1 MAEEK
6 TVDVKS
12 LEDDS
17 PIIFYTFEYLSNS
30 ARFRT
35 LLEERF
41 RNTGHTR
48 RIEFRHWD
56 CYHEIPDTD
65 GDLYCYDACVMSAL
79 VDKGIIRVLPEIIDT
94 DKVFDWILDRS
105 KIMGKTFGFPF
116 MTCANVLICR
126 KKDYTPANNIFEI
139 EGGLSAPLKSMLGY
153 YSVLAFCN
161 YQDSGEGIINTIER
175 IFRAM
180 GGHEA
185 FEDSKLDAEK
195 VIDKFRSGKSR
206 YLLGF
211 TENLRFLDQDEYVVQ
226 LANLSEN
233 AVNEMP
239 LFMTDFIS
247 MGYSTSGEKL
257 LDCLDIME
265 IVTDSSFVRELC
277 TGENGLEYMLPADK
291 TLYPIFAEIDP
302 VYEQLYDLVS
312 DENNGLFRYGSN
324 FYEKFDLKKAEL
336 LDIVRNLKDD

>member
-105 KIMGKTFGFPF
+105 KIMGKTYGFPF

>member
-180 GGHEA
+180 GAMRHLRIL
-185 FEDSKLDAEK
+185 SLMRK
-195 VIDKFRSGKSR
+195 KS
-206 YLLGF
+206 
-211 TENLRFLDQDEYVVQ
+211 
-226 LANLSEN
+226 
-233 AVNEMP
+233 
-239 LFMTDFIS
+239 
-247 MGYSTSGEKL
+247 
-257 LDCLDIME
+257 
-265 IVTDSSFVRELC
+265 
-277 TGENGLEYMLPADK
+277 
-291 TLYPIFAEIDP
+291 
-302 VYEQLYDLVS
+302 
-312 DENNGLFRYGSN
+312 
-324 FYEKFDLKKAEL
+324 
-336 LDIVRNLKDD
+336 

>member
-211 TENLRFLDQDEYVVQ
+211 TENLRSLDRDEYVVQ

-265 IVTDSSFVRELC
+265 IVTDSSFVRDLC
-277 TGENGLEYMLPADK
+277 SGEDGLEYMMPADK
-291 TLYPIFAEIDP
+291 TLYPVFAELDP

-312 DENNGLFRYGSN
+312 DENNGILRYGSN
-324 FYEKFDLKKAEL
+324 FYEVFDLRKAYL
-336 LDIVRNLKDD
+336 LSLVQSMEDC

>member
-1 MAEEK
+1 MATEK
-6 TVDVKS
+6 AIKSKS

-17 PIIFYTFEYLSNS
+17 PIVFYTFEYLSNS

-35 LLEERF
+35 LLEDRF

-48 RIEFRHWD
+48 RIEFRYWD

-65 GDLYCYDACVMSAL
+65 GDLYAYDACAMSAL

-94 DKVFDWILDRS
+94 GKVFDWILDRS
-105 KIMGKTFGFPF
+105 RIRGKTYGFPF

-126 KKDYTPANNIFEI
+126 KKDYTPINNIFEI

-153 YSVLAFCN
+153 YNLLAFCN
-161 YQDSGEGIINTIER
+161 YQDSGKESINAIKW
-175 IFRAM
+175 IFNAI

-185 FEDSKLDAEK
+185 FEESELDAEK
-195 VIDKFRSGKSR
+195 VIDKFRSGKCR

-211 TENLRFLDQDEYVVQ
+211 TESLRFLDRDEYVVQ

-247 MGYSTSGEKL
+247 MGCSTSGEKL

-265 IVTDSSFVRELC
+265 IVTDSSFVRDLC
-277 TGENGLEYMLPADK
+277 TGENGPEYMLPSDK
-291 TLYPIFAEIDP
+291 TLYPVFAELDP
-302 VYEQLYDLVS
+302 VYEQL
-312 DENNGLFRYGSN
+312 
-324 FYEKFDLKKAEL
+324 
-336 LDIVRNLKDD
+336 

>member
-105 KIMGKTFGFPF
+105 KIMGKTYGFPF

-211 TENLRFLDQDEYVVQ
+211 TENLRFLDQDEYIVQ

-277 TGENGLEYMLPADK
+277 TGEDGLEYMMPADK
-291 TLYPIFAEIDP
+291 TLYPVFAELDP

-312 DENNGLFRYGSN
+312 DENNGILRYGSN
-324 FYEKFDLKKAEL
+324 FYEVFDLRKAYL
-336 LDIVRNLKDD
+336 LSLVQSMEDC

>member
-105 KIMGKTFGFPF
+105 KIMGKTYGFPF

-161 YQDSGEGIINTIER
+161 YQDSGEGIVNTIER

-277 TGENGLEYMLPADK
+277 TGEDGLEYMMPADK
-291 TLYPIFAEIDP
+291 TLYPVFAELDP

-312 DENNGLFRYGSN
+312 DENNGILRYGSN
-324 FYEKFDLKKAEL
+324 FYEVFDLRKAYL
-336 LDIVRNLKDD
+336 LSLVLSMEDC

>member
-79 VDKGIIRVLPEIIDT
+79 ADKGIIRVLPEIIDT

-161 YQDSGEGIINTIER
+161 YQDSGEGIVNTIER

-211 TENLRFLDQDEYVVQ
+211 TENLRSLDRDEYVVQ

>member
-211 TENLRFLDQDEYVVQ
+211 TENLRFLDRDEYVVQ

-247 MGYSTSGEKL
+247 MGYNTSGEKL

-277 TGENGLEYMLPADK
+277 TGEDGLEYMMPADK
-291 TLYPIFAEIDP
+291 TLYPVFAELDP

-312 DENNGLFRYGSN
+312 DENNGILRYGSN
-324 FYEKFDLKKAEL
+324 FYEVFDLRKAYL
-336 LDIVRNLKDD
+336 LSLVLSMEDC

>member
-1 MAEEK
+1 MAAEK

-17 PIIFYTFEYLSNS
+17 PIIFYFFVYLSNS
-30 ARFRT
+30 DRFRT

-291 TLYPIFAEIDP
+291 TLYPVFAEADP
-302 VYEQLYDLVS
+302 VYEQLYDMVS
-312 DENNGLFRYGSN
+312 DENNGILRYGSN
-324 FYEKFDLKKAEL
+324 FYEEFDLRKAYL
-336 LDIVRNLKDD
+336 LDIVQRLDDV

>member
-195 VIDKFRSGKSR
+195 VIEKFRSGKSR

-211 TENLRFLDQDEYVVQ
+211 TENLRFLDQDEYIVQ

-265 IVTDSSFVRELC
+265 IVTDSSFVRDLC
-277 TGENGLEYMLPADK
+277 SGKDGLEYMMPADK
-291 TLYPIFAEIDP
+291 TLYPVFAELDP

-312 DENNGLFRYGSN
+312 DENNGILRYGSN
-324 FYEKFDLKKAEL
+324 FYEVFDLRKAYL
-336 LDIVRNLKDD
+336 LSLVQSMEDC

>member
-1 MAEEK
+1 MATEK
-6 TVDVKS
+6 AIKSKS

-17 PIIFYTFEYLSNS
+17 PIVFYTFEYLSNS

-35 LLEERF
+35 LLEDRF

-48 RIEFRHWD
+48 RIEFRYWD

-65 GDLYCYDACVMSAL
+65 GDLYAYDACAMSAL

-94 DKVFDWILDRS
+94 GKVFDWILDRS
-105 KIMGKTFGFPF
+105 RIRGKTYGFPF

-126 KKDYTPANNIFEI
+126 KKDYTPINNIFEI

-153 YSVLAFCN
+153 YNLLAFCN
-161 YQDSGEGIINTIER
+161 YQDSGKESINAIKW
-175 IFRAM
+175 IFNAI

-185 FEDSKLDAEK
+185 FEESELDAEK
-195 VIDKFRSGKSR
+195 VIDKFRSGKCR

-211 TENLRFLDQDEYVVQ
+211 TESLRFLDRDEYVVQ

-247 MGYSTSGEKL
+247 MGCSTSGEKL

-265 IVTDSSFVRELC
+265 IVTDSSFVRDLC
-277 TGENGLEYMLPADK
+277 TGENGPEYMLPSDK
-291 TLYPIFAEIDP
+291 TLYPVFAELDP
-302 VYEQLYDLVS
+302 VYEQLYDMVS
-312 DENNGLFRYGSN
+312 DENNGIFRYGSN
-324 FYEKFDLKKAEL
+324 FYEEFDLHKSYL
-336 LDIVRNLKDD
+336 IDIVRSMP

>member
-1 MAEEK
+1 MAAEK

-12 LEDDS
+12 LKDDS
-17 PIIFYTFEYLSNS
+17 PIIFYTFEYLGDSS
-30 ARFRT
+30 RFRT

-56 CYHEIPDTD
+56 CYHEVPETD
-65 GDLYCYDACVMSAL
+65 GDIYVYDACTMSAL
-79 VDKGIIRVLPEIIDT
+79 VDKGIIRILPEIIDT
-94 DKVFDWILDRS
+94 GNVFDWILDRS
-105 KIMGKTFGFPF
+105 RIRGKIYGFPF
-116 MTCANVLICR
+116 MTCTNVLICR
-126 KKDYTPANNIFEI
+126 KKDYTPVNNIFEI

-161 YQDSGEGIINTIER
+161 YQDRGEGSIKAITK
-175 IFRAM
+175 IFNAM
-180 GGHEA
+180 GGREA
-185 FEDSKLDAEK
+185 FEESKLDAEK
-195 VIDKFRSGKSR
+195 VIDKFRSGKCR

-211 TENLRFLDQDEYVVQ
+211 TETLRFLDRDEYVVQ

-247 MGYSTSGEKL
+247 MGHSTSGEKL

-265 IVTDSSFVRELC
+265 IITDSSFVRDLC

-291 TLYPIFAEIDP
+291 TLYPVFAELDP
-302 VYEQLYDLVS
+302 VYNQLYDLVS
-312 DENNGLFRYGSN
+312 DENNGIFRYGSN
-324 FYEKFDLKKAEL
+324 FYEEFDLRKAYLLEL
-336 LDIVRNLKDD
+336 IRSMEDA

>member
-105 KIMGKTFGFPF
+105 KIMGKTYGFPF

-139 EGGLSAPLKSMLGY
+139 KGGLSAPLKSMLGY

-211 TENLRFLDQDEYVVQ
+211 TENLRFLDRDEYVVQ

-265 IVTDSSFVRELC
+265 IVTDSSFVRDLYS
-277 TGENGLEYMLPADK
+277 GEDGLEYMMPADK
-291 TLYPIFAEIDP
+291 TLYPVFAELDP

-312 DENNGLFRYGSN
+312 DENNGILRYGNN
-324 FYEKFDLKKAEL
+324 FYEVFDLRKAYL
-336 LDIVRNLKDD
+336 LSLVLSMEDC

>member
-105 KIMGKTFGFPF
+105 KIMGKTYGFPF

-195 VIDKFRSGKSR
+195 VIEKFRSGKSR

-211 TENLRFLDQDEYVVQ
+211 TENLRFLDQDEYIVQ

-265 IVTDSSFVRELC
+265 IVTDSSFVRDLC
-277 TGENGLEYMLPADK
+277 SGEDGLEYMMPADK
-291 TLYPIFAEIDP
+291 TLYPVFAELDP

-312 DENNGLFRYGSN
+312 DENNGILRYGSN
-324 FYEKFDLKKAEL
+324 FYEVFDLRKAYL
-336 LDIVRNLKDD
+336 LSLVLSMEDC

>member
-94 DKVFDWILDRS
+94 DKVFDWILERS
-105 KIMGKTFGFPF
+105 KIMGKTYGFPF

-139 EGGLSAPLKSMLGY
+139 KGGLSAPLKSMLGY

-211 TENLRFLDQDEYVVQ
+211 TENLRFLDRDEYVVQ

-277 TGENGLEYMLPADK
+277 TGEDGLEYMMPADK
-291 TLYPIFAEIDP
+291 TLYPVFAELDP

-312 DENNGLFRYGSN
+312 DENNGILRYGSN
-324 FYEKFDLKKAEL
+324 FYEVFDLRKAYL
-336 LDIVRNLKDD
+336 LSLVQSMEDC

>member
-105 KIMGKTFGFPF
+105 KIMGKTYGFPF

-195 VIDKFRSGKSR
+195 VIEKFRSGKSR

-211 TENLRFLDQDEYVVQ
+211 TENLRFLDQDEYIVQ

-265 IVTDSSFVRELC
+265 IVTDSSFVRDLC
-277 TGENGLEYMLPADK
+277 SGEDGLEYMMPADK
-291 TLYPIFAEIDP
+291 TLYPVFAELDP

-312 DENNGLFRYGSN
+312 DENNGILRYGSN
-324 FYEKFDLKKAEL
+324 FYEVFDLRKAYL
-336 LDIVRNLKDD
+336 LSLVQSMEDC

>member
-161 YQDSGEGIINTIER
+161 YQDSGEGIINTIEK

-195 VIDKFRSGKSR
+195 VIEKFRSGKSR

-211 TENLRFLDQDEYVVQ
+211 TENLRFLDQDEYIVQ

-265 IVTDSSFVRELC
+265 IVTDSSFVRDLC
-277 TGENGLEYMLPADK
+277 SGEDGLEYMMPADK
-291 TLYPIFAEIDP
+291 TLYPVFAELDP

-312 DENNGLFRYGSN
+312 DENNGILRYGSN
-324 FYEKFDLKKAEL
+324 FYEVFDLRKAYL
-336 LDIVRNLKDD
+336 LSLVQSMEDC

>member
-105 KIMGKTFGFPF
+105 KIMGKTYGFPF

-139 EGGLSAPLKSMLGY
+139 KGGLSAPLKSMLGY

-211 TENLRFLDQDEYVVQ
+211 TENLRFLDRDEYVVQ

-265 IVTDSSFVRELC
+265 IVTDSSFVRDLC
-277 TGENGLEYMLPADK
+277 SGEDGLEYMMPADK
-291 TLYPIFAEIDP
+291 TLYPVFAELDP

-312 DENNGLFRYGSN
+312 DENNGILRYGNN
-324 FYEKFDLKKAEL
+324 FYEVFDLRKAYL
-336 LDIVRNLKDD
+336 LSLVLSMEDC

>member
-105 KIMGKTFGFPF
+105 KIMGKTYGFPF

-195 VIDKFRSGKSR
+195 VIEKFRSGKSR

-211 TENLRFLDQDEYVVQ
+211 TENLRFLDQDEYIVQ

-277 TGENGLEYMLPADK
+277 TGEDGLEYMMPADK
-291 TLYPIFAEIDP
+291 TLYPFFAELDP

-312 DENNGLFRYGSN
+312 DENNGILRYGSN
-324 FYEKFDLKKAEL
+324 FYEVFDLRKAYL
-336 LDIVRNLKDD
+336 LSLVLSMEDC

>member
-265 IVTDSSFVRELC
+265 IVTDSSFVRDLC
-277 TGENGLEYMLPADK
+277 SGEDGLEYMMPADK
-291 TLYPIFAEIDP
+291 TLYPVFAELDP

-312 DENNGLFRYGSN
+312 DENNGILRYGSN
-324 FYEKFDLKKAEL
+324 FYEVFDLRKAYL
-336 LDIVRNLKDD
+336 LSLVQSMEDY

>member
-79 VDKGIIRVLPEIIDT
+79 ADKGIIRVLPEIIDT

-139 EGGLSAPLKSMLGY
+139 KGGLSAPLKSILGY

-265 IVTDSSFVRELC
+265 IVTDSSFVRDLC
-277 TGENGLEYMLPADK
+277 SGEDGLEYMMPADK
-291 TLYPIFAEIDP
+291 TLYPVFAELDP

-312 DENNGLFRYGSN
+312 DENNGILRYGSN
-324 FYEKFDLKKAEL
+324 FYEVFDLRKAYL
-336 LDIVRNLKDD
+336 LSLVQSMEDC

>member
-1 MAEEK
+1 MAAGK
-6 TVDVKS
+6 KFGS
-12 LEDDS
+12 LNDAS
-17 PIIFYTFEYLSNS
+17 PIVFYTFEYLTDS
-30 ARFRT
+30 ARFHT

-41 RNTGHTR
+41 RSTGHTR

-105 KIMGKTFGFPF
+105 RIMGKTYGFPF

-126 KKDYTPANNIFEI
+126 KKDYTPINNIFEI

-161 YQDSGEGIINTIER
+161 YQDSGEGIISAIER
-175 IFRAM
+175 IFRTI

-211 TENLRFLDQDEYVVQ
+211 TENLRSLDRDEYVVQ

-265 IVTDSSFVRELC
+265 IITDSSFIRDLC
-277 TGENGLEYMLPADK
+277 TGEDGLEYMMPADK
-291 TLYPIFAEIDP
+291 TLYPVFAELDP

-312 DENNGLFRYGSN
+312 DENNGILRYGSN
-324 FYEKFDLKKAEL
+324 FYEVFDLRKAYL
-336 LDIVRNLKDD
+336 LSLVLSMEDC

>member
-265 IVTDSSFVRELC
+265 IVTDSSFVRDLC
-277 TGENGLEYMLPADK
+277 SGEDGLEYMMPADK
-291 TLYPIFAEIDP
+291 TLYPVFAELDP

-312 DENNGLFRYGSN
+312 DENNGILRYGSN
-324 FYEKFDLKKAEL
+324 FYEVFDLRKAYL
-336 LDIVRNLKDD
+336 LSLVLSMEDC

>member
-139 EGGLSAPLKSMLGY
+139 KGGLSAPLKSMLGY

-211 TENLRFLDQDEYVVQ
+211 TENLRFLDRDEYVVQ

-265 IVTDSSFVRELC
+265 IVTDSSFVRDLC
-277 TGENGLEYMLPADK
+277 SGEDGLEYMMPADK
-291 TLYPIFAEIDP
+291 TLYPVFAELDP

-312 DENNGLFRYGSN
+312 DENNGILRYGSN
-324 FYEKFDLKKAEL
+324 FYEVFDLRKAYL
-336 LDIVRNLKDD
+336 LSLVQSMEDY

>member
-265 IVTDSSFVRELC
+265 IVTDSSFVRDLC
-277 TGENGLEYMLPADK
+277 SGEDGLEYMMPADK
-291 TLYPIFAEIDP
+291 TLYPVFAELDP

-312 DENNGLFRYGSN
+312 DENNGILRYGSN
-324 FYEKFDLKKAEL
+324 FYEVFDLRKAYL
-336 LDIVRNLKDD
+336 LSLVQSMEDC

>member
-1 MAEEK
+1 MTAEK
-6 TVDVKS
+6 TVDVQS
-12 LEDDS
+12 LKDDS
-17 PIIFYTFEYLSNS
+17 PIIFYTFEYLRDP

-48 RIEFRHWD
+48 RIEFRDWN

-65 GDLYCYDACVMSAL
+65 GDIYAYDACTMSAL
-79 VDKGIIRVLPEIIDT
+79 VNKGIIRILPEIIDT
-94 DKVFDWILDRS
+94 GKVFYWILDRS
-105 KIMGKTFGFPF
+105 RIRGKVYGFPF

-126 KKDYTPANNIFEI
+126 KKDYTPVNNIFEI
-139 EGGLSAPLKSMLGY
+139 EGGLSAPLKSMIGY

-161 YQDSGEGIINTIER
+161 YQDRSEGCISVIEK
-175 IFRAM
+175 IFRTI
-180 GGHEA
+180 GGYEA
-185 FEDSKLDAEK
+185 FEEYKLDADK
-195 VIDKFRSGKSR
+195 DIDRFSSGQCK

-211 TENLRFLDQDEYVVQ
+211 TENLRFLDREDYVVQ

-233 AVNEMP
+233 DVNEMP

-247 MGYSTSGEKL
+247 MGQSTSGEKL

-265 IVTDSSFVRELC
+265 IVTDSSFVRDLC

-291 TLYPIFAEIDP
+291 TLYPIFAEVDP

-312 DENNGLFRYGSN
+312 DENNGILRYGSN
-324 FYEKFDLKKAEL
+324 FYEEFDLRKAIL
-336 LDIVRNLKDD
+336 LSVVRSMEDN

>member
-105 KIMGKTFGFPF
+105 KIMGKTYGFPF

-265 IVTDSSFVRELC
+265 IVTDSSFVRDLC
-277 TGENGLEYMLPADK
+277 SGEDGLEYMMPADK
-291 TLYPIFAEIDP
+291 TLYPVFAELDP

-312 DENNGLFRYGSN
+312 DENNGILRYGSN
-324 FYEKFDLKKAEL
+324 FYEVFDLRKAYL
-336 LDIVRNLKDD
+336 LSLVQSMEDY